1 VAHLRSGAQPAAP
14 AAAAIALARST
25 FRLVLSYDGT
35 DYHGWQ
41 VQPGA
46 RTVQG
51 VLVEAARR
59 RFGADTR
66 VTGASRTDAG
76 VHALRQV
83 VSLTT
88 GARIASLGLRGAL
101 NADLP
106 RDVRVVDVREAPA
119 AFDARRA
126 ATGKRYAFL
135 IDNGSVAN
143 PLLARYAWHVPQ
155 RLDADAM
162 RRALAPLR
170 GRHDFG
176 AFCAA
181 PGRAKDPVCVVR
193 ALHVVRRKERLVVLL
208 SADRYLHHMARNIV
222 GSVVAVGRG
231 AHDADWLGAVRASRD
246 RTRAGPTA
254 PAQGLTLVRIL
265 YPR

>member
-1 VAHLRSGAQPAAP
+1 M
-14 AAAAIALARST
+14 
-25 FRLVLSYDGT
+25 LSYDGT

-41 VQPGA
+41 IQPGA

-51 VLVEAARR
+51 ALVEAARR

-66 VTGASRTDAG
+66 ITGASRTDAG

-83 VSLTT
+83 ASLTT
-88 GARIASLGLRGAL
+88 EARVAAAGIRGAL

-106 RDVRVVDVREAPA
+106 RDIRVLEALEA
-119 AFDARRA
+119 TAGFDARRA
-126 ATGKRYAFL
+126 AVGKRYAFL
-135 IDNGSVAN
+135 IDNGRVAN
-143 PLLARYAWHVPQ
+143 PLLSRYAWHIPQ
-155 RLDADAM
+155 ALDADAM
-162 RRALAPLR
+162 RRALATLR

-181 PGRAKDPVCVVR
+181 PGRATDPICVVR
-193 ALHVVRRKERLVVLL
+193 ALHVIRRKERLAVLL

-231 AHDADWLGAVRASRD
+231 AHGPDWLDAVRASRD
-246 RTRAGPTA
+246 RRRAGQTA
-254 PAQGLTLVRIL
+254 PAQGLALVRVL
-265 YPR
+265 YPGYA

>member
-1 VAHLRSGAQPAAP
+1 
-14 AAAAIALARST
+14 
-25 FRLVLSYDGT
+25 VLSYDGT

-41 VQPGA
+41 VQPRA

-51 VLVEAARR
+51 VLLEAARR
-59 RFGADTR
+59 RFGPETR

-83 VSLTT
+83 ASLTT
-88 GARIASLGLRGAL
+88 AARVPSLGIRGAL

-106 RDVRVVDVREAPA
+106 RDIRVLDVREASA
-119 AFDARRA
+119 GFDARRA
-126 ATGKRYAFL
+126 ATGKRYAYL
-135 IDNGSVAN
+135 IDVGAVAS
-143 PLLARYAWHVPQ
+143 PLLLRYAWHIPQ
-155 RLDADAM
+155 QLDVDAM

-181 PGRAKDPVCVVR
+181 PGRATDPVCVVR
-193 ALHVVRRKERLVVLL
+193 ALHVVRRKERLAVLV

-222 GSVVAVGRG
+222 GSAVAVGRG
-231 AHDADWLGAVRASRD
+231 GHDADWLGVVRASRD

-254 PAQGLTLVRIL
+254 PAQGLSLVRVL

>member
-1 VAHLRSGAQPAAP
+1 M
-14 AAAAIALARST
+14 
-25 FRLVLSYDGT
+25 LSYDGT

-66 VTGASRTDAG
+66 ITGASRTDAG

-83 VSLTT
+83 ASLTT
-88 GARIASLGLRGAL
+88 SARVPSFGLRGAL

-106 RDVRVVDVREAPA
+106 RDIRVADVREASA

-126 ATGKRYAFL
+126 AIGKRYAFL
-135 IDNGSVAN
+135 IDTGPIAN
-143 PLLARYAWHVPQ
+143 PLLARYAWHIPQ
-155 RLDADAM
+155 ELDTDAM

-181 PGRAKDPVCVVR
+181 PGRAKDPICIVR
-193 ALHVVRRKERLVVLL
+193 ALHVIRRKERLALLL

-231 AHDADWLGAVRASRD
+231 ARDADWLDTVRASRD
-246 RTRAGPTA
+246 RRRAGPTA
-254 PAQGLTLVRIL
+254 PARGLVLVRVL

>member
-1 VAHLRSGAQPAAP
+1 M
-14 AAAAIALARST
+14 
-25 FRLVLSYDGT
+25 LSYDGT

-41 VQPGA
+41 IQAGA

-51 VLVEAARR
+51 TVTDAARN

-76 VHALRQV
+76 VHALGQV

-88 GARIASLGLRGAL
+88 GAHISAAGLRGAL

-106 RDVRVVDVREAPA
+106 RDIRVLDARDAPTG
-119 AFDARRA
+119 FDARRA

-135 IDNGSVAN
+135 IDNGPIAN
-143 PLLARYAWHVPQ
+143 PLLSRFAWHVPQ
-155 RLDADAM
+155 PLDVNAM
-162 RRALAPLR
+162 RHALGALR
-170 GRHDFG
+170 GRHDFA

-181 PGRAKDPVCVVR
+181 PGRDKNPVCLMR
-193 ALHVVRRKERLVVLL
+193 ALHVIRRKERIAVLL

-222 GSVVAVGRG
+222 GSAVSIGRESR
-231 AHDADWLGAVRASRD
+231 DAGWLATVLESRD

-254 PAQGLTLVRIL
+254 PAQGLTLIRVL